1 MTKSQAE
8 ILLAAV
14 ILSRATSYLFTKMGL
29 QSLGVF
35 NLLAVRFLLAFLLLT
50 LIFSKNLRRLPART
64 VLHGAILGGVFFLV
78 MTLELTALKTT
89 DTSKVSFLEN
99 TAIIFVPLIEALL
112 FRRFPKAVSVL
123 SALSALCGV
132 ALLTLS
138 DGVFRFAPG
147 ELLALCAALLYA
159 TAIILTD
166 RFSHRDEA
174 LLLGIVQVGSL
185 GLYALVASLVF
196 ESPRLPTSAVEWGAV
211 LMLAVVCTGFGF
223 TLQPVAQSRLDV
235 ERAGLFCALNP
246 AFASV
251 LGVVFLSEPVTT
263 TGVLGAAFILLS
275 LLIPH
280 LAPTVR
286 RHAPALYREKR

>member
-35 NLLAVRFLLAFLLLT
+35 NLLAVRFLLAFVLLSL
-50 LIFSKNLRRLPART
+50 LFAKRLRHLSART
-64 VLHGAILGGVFFLV
+64 VLHGVLLGGVFFLV

-99 TAIIFVPLIEALL
+99 TAIIFVPLIEAVLL
-112 FRRFPKAVSVL
+112 RHLPKPITMI
-123 SALSALCGV
+123 SALCALCGV

-138 DGVFRFAPG
+138 DGVFRLAPG

-159 TAIILTD
+159 SAIILTD

-185 GLYALVASLVF
+185 GLFALIASLVF
-196 ESPRLPTSAVEWGAV
+196 ESPRLPSSAVEWGAV

-223 TLQPVAQSRLDV
+223 TLQPVAQSRLDA

-251 LGVVFLSEPVTT
+251 LGVVFLSEPVTL

-280 LAPTVR
+280 LVPTLR
-286 RHAPALYREKR
+286 RHIPAHYGEKR

>member
-8 ILLAAV
+8 LLLAGV
-14 ILSRATSYLFTKMGL
+14 ILSRATSFLFTKMSL

-35 NLLAVRFLLAFLLLT
+35 NLLAARFLLAFLLLS
-50 LIFSKNLRRLPART
+50 LLFANRLRRLSART
-64 VLHGAILGGVFFLV
+64 VLHGVLLGGVFFLV

-99 TAIIFVPLIEALL
+99 TAIIFVPLIESVLL
-112 FRRFPKAVSVL
+112 RRFPKPVTMISV
-123 SALSALCGV
+123 LSALCGV

-138 DGVFRFAPG
+138 DGVFRFTPG
-147 ELLALCAALLYA
+147 EILPLIAAVLYA

-166 RFSHRDEA
+166 RFSHHDEA

-185 GLYALVASLVF
+185 GLFALVASLAL
-196 ESPRLPTSAVEWGAV
+196 ESPRLPSSAVEWGSV

-223 TLQPVAQSRLDV
+223 TLQPVAQSHLDA

-251 LGVVFLSEPVTT
+251 LGVVFLREPVTLT
-263 TGVLGAAFILLS
+263 SVLGAAFILLS

-280 LAPTVR
+280 LSLKKVR
-286 RHAPALYREKR
+286 LRQG

>member
-8 ILLAAV
+8 FLLAGV

-35 NLLAVRFLLAFLLLT
+35 NLLAVRFLLAFVLLA
-50 LIFSKNLRRLPART
+50 LIFSKRLRRLSART
-64 VLHGAILGGVFFLV
+64 VLHGAILGFAFFLV

-99 TAIIFVPLIEALL
+99 TAVIFVPLIEAVLL
-112 FRRFPKAVSVL
+112 RRFPKPVTVISVL
-123 SALSALCGV
+123 CALCGV

-166 RFSHRDEA
+166 RFSHHDEA

-185 GLYALVASLVF
+185 GLFALIASLVL
-196 ESPRLPTSAVEWGAV
+196 ESPRLPASAVEWGAV

-223 TLQPVAQSRLDV
+223 TLQPVAQSHLDA

-251 LGVVFLSEPVTT
+251 LGVVFLSEPVTLS
-263 TGVLGAAFILLS
+263 GVLGAACILLS

-280 LAPTVR
+280 LAPSSK
-286 RHAPALYREKR
+286 RHSPNPKH

>member
-8 ILLAAV
+8 LLLAGV
-14 ILSRATSYLFTKMGL
+14 ILSRATSFLFTKMSL

-35 NLLAVRFLLAFLLLT
+35 NLLAVRFLLAFFLLSL
-50 LIFSKNLRRLPART
+50 LFANRLRRLSART
-64 VLHGAILGGVFFLV
+64 VLHGVLLGGVFFLV

-99 TAIIFVPLIEALL
+99 TAIIFVPLIESVLL
-112 FRRFPKAVSVL
+112 RRFPKPVTMISV
-123 SALSALCGV
+123 LSALCGV

-138 DGVFRFAPG
+138 DGVFRFTPG
-147 ELLALCAALLYA
+147 ELLPLIAAVLYA

-166 RFSHRDEA
+166 RFSHHDEA

-185 GLYALVASLVF
+185 GLFALLASFML
-196 ESPRLPTSAVEWGAV
+196 ESPRLPSSAVEWGSV

-223 TLQPVAQSRLDV
+223 TLQPVAQSRLDA

-251 LGVVFLSEPVTT
+251 LGVVFLHEPVTR

-280 LAPTVR
+280 LVPSLR
-286 RHAPALYREKR
+286 RHIPSPRH

>member
-8 ILLAAV
+8 LLLAGV
-14 ILSRATSYLFTKMGL
+14 ILSRATSFLFTKMTL

-35 NLLAVRFLLAFLLLT
+35 NLLAVRFLLAFLLLS
-50 LIFSKNLRRLPART
+50 LLFAKRLRCLSART
-64 VLHGAILGGVFFLV
+64 VLHGVLLGGVFFLV

-99 TAIIFVPLIEALL
+99 TAIIFVPLIESVLL
-112 FRRFPKAVSVL
+112 RRFPRPVTMISV
-123 SALSALCGV
+123 LSALCGV

-138 DGVFRFAPG
+138 DGVFRFTPG
-147 ELLALCAALLYA
+147 ELLPLFAAVLYA
-159 TAIILTD
+159 AAIILTD
-166 RFSHRDEA
+166 RFSHHDEA

-185 GLYALVASLVF
+185 GLFALVASFML
-196 ESPRLPTSAVEWGAV
+196 ESPRLPSSAVEWGSV

-223 TLQPVAQSRLDV
+223 TLQPVAQSHLDA

-251 LGVVFLSEPVTT
+251 LGVVFLHEPVTH

-280 LAPTVR
+280 LVPSLR
-286 RHAPALYREKR
+286 RHIPSPRH